1 MLKAYAIAATLVAT
15 PLFAQD
21 LSGDL
26 ISDIAGNI
34 TRVSGFAGEMTVTMG
49 SEDSTRSVDEVL
61 RFEPWQM
68 LEELFRDDIVLLM
81 RHGPTDWSKRDPADV
96 APDDCE
102 NQRVMTEE
110 GKQQMRELG
119 ILMVANDIVPG
130 RIAVSQWCRNQQTLD
145 ALRAGMLDADPKAL
159 DDVSIQTVPDLNLLL
174 SLQGAPNVT
183 AMRKLISA
191 WSGDGASGPML
202 VITHYTNIAEL
213 TEFSVYEGE
222 MLVVDPKRDN
232 RVLGYLRLKSA
243 APDIGHFDPD
253 VVEGET
259 DY

>member
-49 SEDSTRSVDEVL
+49 SEDSTRSVKEVL

-119 ILMVANDIVPG
+119 ILMVANDIL
-130 RIAVSQWCRNQQTLD
+130 C
-145 ALRAGMLDADPKAL
+145 
-159 DDVSIQTVPDLNLLL
+159 
-174 SLQGAPNVT
+174 
-183 AMRKLISA
+183 
-191 WSGDGASGPML
+191 
-202 VITHYTNIAEL
+202 
-213 TEFSVYEGE
+213 
-222 MLVVDPKRDN
+222 
-232 RVLGYLRLKSA
+232 
-243 APDIGHFDPD
+243 
-253 VVEGET
+253 
-259 DY
+259 